1 MTTPLF
7 TRLNI
12 HPVDKSSAWLTLP
25 RTHTTPGTMT
35 RKLKNYWTRVSEW
48 TLQPSGVDT
57 DSSESPAPRRA
68 RPPRAPPLR
77 LRPRTPRAG
86 PAAAPLR
93 RPGARAASRRARAR
107 YPGEQRIQMGNLHPR
122 ATVET
127 TCPVRDRLARAP
139 PRAAAADGDRP
150 PPQATAAVASD
161 PSPPRGAPAS
171 PRRPDATRARESGQT
186 LEPYRATST
195 VRELGITCSA
205 RVKIASWRNQRS
217 CAFKLGRLFPCRAR
231 WVFGRNIPPPF
242 RRRARRSG
250 REARRP

>member
-1 MTTPLF
+1 MLRWCSSLSASLALQPWRSPSVTSRATAEPSPRVRRVRRRVFPRRAPSYDDSTVYPTEHPPCRQKQCLVNF
-7 TRLNI
+7 TE
-12 HPVDKSSAWLTLP
+12 D
-25 RTHTTPGTMT
+25 THTPGTMT

-150 PPQATAAVASD
+150 PPQATAAVASG
-161 PSPPRGAPAS
+161 PSPPRAEL
-171 PRRPDATRARESGQT
+171 RRVPGVPMRRGRES
-186 LEPYRATST
+186 R
-195 VRELGITCSA
+195 
-205 RVKIASWRNQRS
+205 
-217 CAFKLGRLFPCRAR
+217 GRR
-231 WVFGRNIPPPF
+231 
-242 RRRARRSG
+242 
-250 REARRP
+250 